1 MSEHGGS
8 SGRIFWGIFLI
19 LIGVLFLLDRM
30 GRFDFGYA
38 VSHYWPAI
46 FIAIGL
52 SIWLGSGFRDFVS
65 GLLFVAFGTV
75 FLLVRLNVL
84 GHHFWNYFWPLLIIF
99 AGLWVLLH
107 PAFHHRTR
115 SFPEIKEGDLNIS
128 AVFSGVNRRIESQSF
143 KGGYASAVFG
153 SVELDFTAAALAEGK
168 ASVELSAVLGNVEVT
183 VPGDWQ
189 VVIDGTPILGAID
202 NKHRTVAP
210 SESKG
215 TLYVKATA
223 VFGSVLV
230 KD

>member
-1 MSEHGGS
+1 MSDHRGS
-8 SGRIFWGIFLI
+8 SGRIFWGLFLI

-30 GRFDFGYA
+30 GRYDFGYA

-46 FIAIGL
+46 FIAVGL

-84 GHHFWNYFWPLLIIF
+84 GHHFWNYFWPLLIIL

-107 PAFHHRTR
+107 PALHHRKGN
-115 SFPEIKEGDLNIS
+115 FPEIKEGDLNIS
-128 AVFSGVNRRIESQSF
+128 AVFSGVERRIEAQSF
-143 KGGYASAVFG
+143 KGGHASAVFG
-153 SVELDFTAAALAEGK
+153 SVELDFTPAALAEGK
-168 ASVELSAVLGNVEVT
+168 ATVELSAVLGNIEVR
-183 VPGDWQ
+183 VPRDWQ
-189 VVIDGTPILGAID
+189 VVVDGTPILGAID
-202 NKHRTVAP
+202 NKHRAVAP

-215 TLYVKATA
+215 TLYIKATA
-223 VFGSVLV
+223 VFGSILV